1 MITSSCKI
9 KRDLRNRRHLSIRKH
24 VSGTPE
30 RPRLVVFR
38 SLKNIYGQIIDDTQ
52 GVTLV
57 SMSTIAKD
65 IGSLA
70 GKKKTEQS
78 YEVGVKL
85 GEKALAAGITKVTF
99 DRAGYKYHGRVKALA
114 EGARK
119 GFASRRQGSLRRP
132 GLFSRN
138 MDN

>member
-9 KRDLRNRRHLSIRKH
+9 KRDLRNRRHLSIRKR

-65 IGSLA
+65 IGSLT

-78 YEVGVKL
+78 YEVGVNLVKKHLLQELQKL
-85 GEKALAAGITKVTF
+85 LLIVPDTNITV
-99 DRAGYKYHGRVKALA
+99 
-114 EGARK
+114 E
-119 GFASRRQGSLRRP
+119 
-132 GLFSRN
+132 
-138 MDN
+138 

>member
-9 KRDLRNRRHLSIRKH
+9 KSPTKPSSFIYSETYKELL
-24 VSGTPE
+24 E
-30 RPRLVVFR
+30 RPRLAVYR

-70 GKKKTEQS
+70 GKEENGTE
-78 YEVGVKL
+78 L
-85 GEKALAAGITKVTF
+85 
-99 DRAGYKYHGRVKALA
+99 
-114 EGARK
+114 
-119 GFASRRQGSLRRP
+119 
-132 GLFSRN
+132 
-138 MDN
+138 